1 MVRVFSFVVALALCL
16 IASSSAPG
24 LDEIGEEFGN
34 APIPQP
40 FGLSPGQLAM
50 LNDTHRVYLYH
61 VASDGYK
68 SYVAG
73 YFQGDT
79 AAAQDAIRKLAA
91 LDKGL
96 DIVLLPGPRAV
107 TTFAQKKRVNTDWE
121 LRIPIR
127 AGLRGRNPALLVD
140 ARPTLYLYVHLAEG
154 PAKPATPE
162 QVALWLKALDADNF
176 NERDRASAE
185 LEKQGVNILA
195 ALRKA
200 LQGQPSAEARRRIG
214 WLLGKLQ
221 GPGINVNVL
230 VIPDGVRVLGPDQ
243 LLARYRE
250 DLKSD
255 ELRISNEVPELMSRC
270 RHDPA
275 LLPILTQLLS
285 DKDRYKRQHAAVGLG
300 RMGKA
305 ATPAL
310 PALRAAL
317 DDPQRSERAFQ
328 DAITNIEAAKDEP
341 GTAERVAKVKAVREE
356 IVRLVKAR
364 TGKSEGPTQ
373 HVP

>member
-1 MVRVFSFVVALALCL
+1 MAHVFSFVAALAVCL
-16 IASSSAPG
+16 IATSSALG

-34 APIPQP
+34 APQA
-40 FGLSPGQLAM
+40 GLSPGQLAI
-50 LNDTHRVYLYH
+50 LNDPHRVYLYH

-79 AAAQDAIRKLAA
+79 AAAQDALRKFAA

-96 DIVLLPGPRAV
+96 DVVLLPGPREV
-107 TTFAQKKRVNTDWE
+107 TTIAKKKRVNADWE
-121 LRIPIR
+121 LRIPER
-127 AGLRGRNPALLVD
+127 AGLRGHNPTLLVD
-140 ARPTLYLYVHLAEG
+140 ARPTLYLYVRLAAG
-154 PAKPATPE
+154 PANPATPE

-176 NERDRASAE
+176 KERDRASAE
-185 LEKQGVNILA
+185 LEKQGVNVLA
-195 ALRKA
+195 ALRTA
-200 LQGQPSAEARRRIG
+200 LQGQPSAEVRQRIG
-214 WLLGKLQ
+214 RLLGKLE

-230 VIPDGVRVLGPDQ
+230 VIPDGVRFLGPDQ

-255 ELRISNEVPELMSRC
+255 EVRTSNEVPELMSRF

-285 DKDRYKRQHAAVGLG
+285 DKDGYKRQHAAVGLG

-310 PALRAAL
+310 PALRAAF

-328 DAITNIEAAKDEP
+328 EAITSIEAAKDEP
-341 GTAERVAKVKAVREE
+341 GAAERVAKVKAVREE
-356 IVRLVKAR
+356 IARFVKAR
-364 TGKSEGPTQ
+364 TGKAEGPAQ